1 MGEEPPPSYQP
12 SPAQRSCLIVG
23 GSCVTDAVRQRISDQ
38 IVSLRYSPV
47 FAASGE
53 HCLEVAAPQDEAVA
67 RASFAVAFTE
77 GLSPQEY
84 YCLGAVRAATT
95 PTITLTS
102 DRSYPYDPAIPI
114 EYQPRVV
121 DIASA
126 DSICEM
132 ISKEVAIYEEDYLDL
147 KDQQKVERYKRFKAV
162 VLNESAYGAHT
173 RSNVVNYV
181 NIDMLDMSQNK
192 TQFRDNYGNLNI
204 GSYLEN
210 VTQTINPSPNLP
222 PEKQQELAALV
233 QELKGA
239 LDQVSKTH
247 PEDSARVAE
256 TLGLAV
262 KEATKAKPNPGFLKI
277 TAEGL
282 KEAANALKDVAPTM
296 LVVTGKVVQW
306 LLGLGI

>member
-1 MGEEPPPSYQP
+1 
-12 SPAQRSCLIVG
+12 
-23 GSCVTDAVRQRISDQ
+23 
-38 IVSLRYSPV
+38 
-47 FAASGE
+47 
-53 HCLEVAAPQDEAVA
+53 
-67 RASFAVAFTE
+67 
-77 GLSPQEY
+77 
-84 YCLGAVRAATT
+84 
-95 PTITLTS
+95 
-102 DRSYPYDPAIPI
+102 
-114 EYQPRVV
+114 
-121 DIASA
+121 
-126 DSICEM
+126 
-132 ISKEVAIYEEDYLDL
+132 
-147 KDQQKVERYKRFKAV
+147 VERYKRFKAV

-210 VTQTINPSPNLP
+210 VTQTINSSPNLP

-282 KEAANALKDVAPTM
+282 KEAANALKDVAPTV